1 MTPAITLL
9 PTFLRDLE
17 RFTATSTSSGITLR
31 SGHIGRSFDLGHHD
45 KQRLVRALYSLA
57 DAVQGWAKTELQEP
71 EAPAAPAPMV
81 KETPYGPMHQPPA
94 DILMGT
100 AKKDV
105 PKPDIKH
112 DGLTVEVKAKRS
124 YTKRKKD
131 V

>member
-17 RFTATSTSSGITLR
+17 RFTATPTTGGIILR
-31 SGHIGRSFDLGHHD
+31 SGHVARQFNLEHHD

-57 DAVQGWAKTELQEP
+57 DAVQGWAKTDVEVAET
-71 EAPAAPAPMV
+71 PAAPAPIV
-81 KETPYGPMHQPPA
+81 KETPYGPLHQPPA

-100 AKKDV
+100 AKNDA

-112 DGLTVEVKAKRS
+112 EGLTVEVKAKRS
-124 YTKRKKD
+124 YKRKKD